1 MNLAKFVTE
10 DRVFEVPFTGTT
22 YGTSQSDQA
31 KLWMGVPNKVFLTYA
46 KANEDKKVAEKMI
59 KENRYGTTVFYEKD
73 RSLKRWLLMKY
84 MFRNYIPRFKK
95 YFHVKE
101 G

>member
-1 MNLAKFVTE
+1 MDGCAQKNLFRICWE
-10 DRVFEVPFTGTT
+10 
-22 YGTSQSDQA
+22 
-31 KLWMGVPNKVFLTYA
+31 
-46 KANEDKKVAEKMI
+46 NEDKKLAEQMI

-73 RSLKRWLLMKY
+73 RSIKRWLLMKY
-84 MFRNYIPRFKK
+84 MFHNYIPRFKK